1 MSNTETAIKERD
13 NRNRRGG
20 AVGGL
25 ILILI
30 GAGLILRRMDLD
42 LPYWLFSW
50 QMLLIVLGLL
60 IGFKHSFRG
69 GGWLAMLM
77 VGGIFLAGEILSWPY
92 NTAQFIWPVVLI
104 VIGVCVILKRNT
116 DFWGGHDYRRGRWRK
131 HGEPRTD
138 TDGNTGYSYTYTY
151 NYNTGENFNDDVINT
166 SAILG
171 GVNKLVMS
179 KNFKGGT
186 VSSVF
191 GGADINLSQ
200 ADIQDTAVL
209 DVTAIFGGCEIVV
222 PSNWVVKTDLT
233 TILGGVE
240 DKRSPELMRA
250 SNSGK
255 TLIIKGSC
263 IFGGVEIKS
272 YI

>member
-1 MSNTETAIKERD
+1 MSNTETEIKD

-20 AVGGL
+20 AVGGI

-30 GAGLILRRMDLD
+30 GTGLILRRMNLD
-42 LPYWLFSW
+42 IPYWIFSW
-50 QMLLIVLGLL
+50 QMLLIVLGLV

-104 VIGVCVILKRNT
+104 VIGVVVVLKRNS
-116 DFWGGHDYRRGRWRK
+116 DFWAGGDHRKQWRK
-131 HGEPRTD
+131 IGETHSD
-138 TDGNTGYSYTYTY
+138 TAGNSGYSYTYTY
-151 NYNTGENFNDDVINT
+151 NYNSGESFTDDVINT
-166 SAILG
+166 SAIFS

-222 PSNWVVKTDLT
+222 PSNWIVKTDVT

-250 SNSGK
+250 TTQGK